1 MAKQL
6 SFDLLEGTLSGKEGI
21 SKFARDS
28 DQNEEYRRLKC
39 TMAKVMAGELTPLQQ
54 ECIRLYYYDGLTM
67 EQVGQTL
74 GVQKSSVSK
83 VLHRA
88 RQRIEKVLRY
98 SYEHRLS

>member
-28 DQNEEYRRLKC
+28 DQDEEYRRLKR
-39 TMAKVMAGELTPLQQ
+39 TMANVMAGELTPLQQ

-83 VLHRA
+83 ALRRS